1 MPPGSSSVLKSCG
14 LPRSA
19 RTSACGISSLTLFM
33 ALANSARVRGGS
45 LGGWAIAV
53 EACAAATATVN
64 TKKRIPAMT
73 FFSLALQ
80 SSRLIKAKLTIRI
93 IPRCTRPGQSPPRSC
108 CALVA
113 TNTLVAPVGAFGIRW
128 RGGELDDADISG
140 TVERRRSQLPK
151 PKGFALPS
159 GYAPSPG
166 AALSAPNFQMKNQG
180 GKFSVTPV
188 SRDVCAEKPHVS
200 ERTIPG
206 VVAFWRI
213 LRAQSPK
220 ADHRPALTPGNLA
233 AERSKPVHGR
243 VLPIAFAPSIVLDS
257 I

>member
-1 MPPGSSSVLKSCG
+1 MVRGEDHLDRPPRRKHPRSVLLSQAKAV
-14 LPRSA
+14 L
-19 RTSACGISSLTLFM
+19 L
-33 ALANSARVRGGS
+33 S
-45 LGGWAIAV
+45 LGAISRWAAIA
-53 EACAAATATVN
+53 
-64 TKKRIPAMT
+64 KM
-73 FFSLALQ
+73 
-80 SSRLIKAKLTIRI
+80 LIAI
-93 IPRCTRPGQSPPRSC
+93 IPRCARTGQSPRRNC

-128 RGGELDDADISG
+128 RGGELDDADVSRI
-140 TVERRRSQLPK
+140 VERRRSQLPK

-188 SRDVCAEKPHVS
+188 SRDVCAEKPPVS

-213 LRAQSPK
+213 LRVIGRRRNARSPFTGIL
-220 ADHRPALTPGNLA
+220 AVGLQPSVRRLGSRRTP
-233 AERSKPVHGR
+233 RSLVNIQ
-243 VLPIAFAPSIVLDS
+243 LPPGSFPSAS
-257 I
+257 Y